1 MRCMAAPGTEAVMR
15 KDIRAKCDRGVGG
28 SRWFIESPFFIPKTM
43 RGILLTILLAGFG
56 WQALSA
62 SPNSDPPA
70 LIVRRTAH
78 GFQHKFIIRPSEPTV
93 AADQVQRFEVT
104 DAQGKPVAVH
114 WNVSG
119 LGCSGLAC
127 GSIDDKG
134 VYRTPASLPEP
145 QVVTLEGVLVSD
157 PNYSVLTQIQ
167 LAPAA
172 ATKTSPASAPVPAP
186 VSTPEIQQ
194 IADLAVGGRSI
205 AAGAQFPPLPH
216 ATAPPPV
223 VQTQT
228 VASRDSLPSLPN
240 AVTAPPAMERQ
251 SIAHGSLPPALPAAI
266 AAAPSAGSQIVSRK
280 ATATTLPLPN
290 ALAAA
295 PVVQRQTIA
304 RGSPPPLPSAIAAA
318 PGPEIQIDSRSA
330 STLPLPKAL
339 AAAPVVQRQ
348 TIARGSTP
356 SLPAAVAAAPAA
368 GSQIVSRKATTLPL
382 PNALAAAPVIER
394 QTIARG
400 STPPL
405 PSAIAAAPGLEIQVD
420 SRNASTIP
428 LPRAVAAAPT
438 VGTQLLAHNSPIPP
452 LPAPIATRPTDPIP
466 TPLTRMTN
474 APVAGK
480 SASGTPL
487 LPLPDDSAE
496 TAVAT
501 QNAPVVTYRDGQL
514 TIDARNAT
522 LAEVLKLVAEKSG
535 AAIEVPPGSGLE
547 RIFEHDGPAPA
558 QDVLVRLLNG
568 SAYDF
573 IIVSSSQNP
582 NMPAQVLLSLRG
594 EQALPGVPPEV
605 TNTATASVLWTPP
618 PTAPSSVSAP
628 LPIDPASLPPKES
641 LTPEIM
647 GKLMRERAQQLREQ
661 LQPQQQQ

>member
-304 RGSPPPLPSAIAAA
+304 RGS
-318 PGPEIQIDSRSA
+318 
-330 STLPLPKAL
+330 
-339 AAAPVVQRQ
+339 
-348 TIARGSTP
+348 TP

-382 PNALAAAPVIER
+382 PNALAAAPVIEP

>member
-1 MRCMAAPGTEAVMR
+1 MR

-304 RGSPPPLPSAIAAA
+304 RGS
-318 PGPEIQIDSRSA
+318 
-330 STLPLPKAL
+330 
-339 AAAPVVQRQ
+339 
-348 TIARGSTP
+348 TP

-382 PNALAAAPVIER
+382 PNALAAAPVIEP

-405 PSAIAAAPGLEIQVD
+405 PSAIAAAPGLEIQID

>member
-1 MRCMAAPGTEAVMR
+1 
-15 KDIRAKCDRGVGG
+15 
-28 SRWFIESPFFIPKTM
+28 M

-216 ATAPPPV
+216 ATAPPPM

-304 RGSPPPLPSAIAAA
+304 RGSPPPLPAAIAAA
-318 PGPEIQIDSRSA
+318 PGLEIQIDSRSA

-356 SLPAAVAAAPAA
+356 
-368 GSQIVSRKATTLPL
+368 
-382 PNALAAAPVIER
+382 
-394 QTIARG
+394 
-400 STPPL
+400 PL
-405 PSAIAAAPGLEIQVD
+405 PSAIAAAPGLEIQID

>member
-1 MRCMAAPGTEAVMR
+1 MR

-290 ALAAA
+290 
-295 PVVQRQTIA
+295 
-304 RGSPPPLPSAIAAA
+304 
-318 PGPEIQIDSRSA
+318 
-330 STLPLPKAL
+330 AL

>member
-318 PGPEIQIDSRSA
+318 PGLEIQIDSRSA

-339 AAAPVVQRQ
+339 AAAPVVQ
-348 TIARGSTP
+348 
-356 SLPAAVAAAPAA
+356 
-368 GSQIVSRKATTLPL
+368 
-382 PNALAAAPVIER
+382 R

>member
-1 MRCMAAPGTEAVMR
+1 MR

-280 ATATTLPLPN
+280 AT
-290 ALAAA
+290 
-295 PVVQRQTIA
+295 
-304 RGSPPPLPSAIAAA
+304 
-318 PGPEIQIDSRSA
+318 
-330 STLPLPKAL
+330 
-339 AAAPVVQRQ
+339 
-348 TIARGSTP
+348 
-356 SLPAAVAAAPAA
+356 
-368 GSQIVSRKATTLPL
+368 TLPL
-382 PNALAAAPVIER
+382 PNALAAAPVIEP

>member
-1 MRCMAAPGTEAVMR
+1 MR

-304 RGSPPPLPSAIAAA
+304 RGS
-318 PGPEIQIDSRSA
+318 
-330 STLPLPKAL
+330 
-339 AAAPVVQRQ
+339 
-348 TIARGSTP
+348 TP

-382 PNALAAAPVIER
+382 PNALAAAPVIEP

>member
-1 MRCMAAPGTEAVMR
+1 MR

-304 RGSPPPLPSAIAAA
+304 RGSPPPLPAAIAAA
-318 PGPEIQIDSRSA
+318 PGLEIQIDSRSA

-356 SLPAAVAAAPAA
+356 
-368 GSQIVSRKATTLPL
+368 
-382 PNALAAAPVIER
+382 
-394 QTIARG
+394 
-400 STPPL
+400 PL
-405 PSAIAAAPGLEIQVD
+405 PSAIAAAPGLEIQID

>member
-1 MRCMAAPGTEAVMR
+1 
-15 KDIRAKCDRGVGG
+15 
-28 SRWFIESPFFIPKTM
+28 
-43 RGILLTILLAGFG
+43 
-56 WQALSA
+56 
-62 SPNSDPPA
+62 
-70 LIVRRTAH
+70 
-78 GFQHKFIIRPSEPTV
+78 
-93 AADQVQRFEVT
+93 
-104 DAQGKPVAVH
+104 
-114 WNVSG
+114 
-119 LGCSGLAC
+119 
-127 GSIDDKG
+127 
-134 VYRTPASLPEP
+134 
-145 QVVTLEGVLVSD
+145 
-157 PNYSVLTQIQ
+157 
-167 LAPAA
+167 
-172 ATKTSPASAPVPAP
+172 
-186 VSTPEIQQ
+186 
-194 IADLAVGGRSI
+194 
-205 AAGAQFPPLPH
+205 
-216 ATAPPPV
+216 
-223 VQTQT
+223 
-228 VASRDSLPSLPN
+228 
-240 AVTAPPAMERQ
+240 
-251 SIAHGSLPPALPAAI
+251 
-266 AAAPSAGSQIVSRK
+266 
-280 ATATTLPLPN
+280 
-290 ALAAA
+290 
-295 PVVQRQTIA
+295 
-304 RGSPPPLPSAIAAA
+304 
-318 PGPEIQIDSRSA
+318 
-330 STLPLPKAL
+330 
-339 AAAPVVQRQ
+339 
-348 TIARGSTP
+348 
-356 SLPAAVAAAPAA
+356 
-368 GSQIVSRKATTLPL
+368 
-382 PNALAAAPVIER
+382 
-394 QTIARG
+394 
-400 STPPL
+400 
-405 PSAIAAAPGLEIQVD
+405 
-420 SRNASTIP
+420 
-428 LPRAVAAAPT
+428 
-438 VGTQLLAHNSPIPP
+438 
-452 LPAPIATRPTDPIP
+452 
-466 TPLTRMTN
+466 MTN